1 MQKLIILDYRN
12 GVAVVLPVTVIG
24 DEEEQVATW
33 CANNQT
39 TMDDCEWM
47 AWDGEIRYEE

>member
-1 MQKLIILDYRN
+1 MQRIIILDYRN
-12 GVAVVLPVTVIG
+12 GVVVVLPVIG
-24 DEEEQVATW
+24 DDEDQVMSW

-47 AWDGEIRYEE
+47 AWDGDIRYEE